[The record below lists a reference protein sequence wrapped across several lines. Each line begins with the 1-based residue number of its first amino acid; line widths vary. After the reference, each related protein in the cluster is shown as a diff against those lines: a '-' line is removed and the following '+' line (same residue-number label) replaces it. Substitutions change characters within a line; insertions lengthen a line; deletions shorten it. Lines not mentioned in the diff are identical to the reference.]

1 MPTIAPGSSQ
11 TINLTADQAVQVS
24 TTGLAYV
31 DLVSGAPGSPYDSRR
46 VNVGVPQTFGPYG
59 VAASI
64 RVRAVDGALTHD
76 AALLPSLTAQEVGQ
90 FRGLVSTPWNPRH
103 FEPAASATFTAA
115 IDESLAVVS
124 GNALDVSSW
133 RPTAVPAG
141 SRGRVTAVGDKL
153 REAGVDVRF
162 QVKTMQFDSAFTILP
177 TDRAVMDAAAQNLA
191 RQGYNAVRLMGIEH
205 FVMSGMTGAAVF
217 NAECLDRFDYWLAA
231 CKREGL
237 YWIGCVMSYNGFEDM
252 AGATNR
258 FAYTEATSTK
268 PRMYTEQSV
277 RDNWALGVSRLY
289 NRVNAYTGSNM
300 MQDPALLLFE
310 LYNEQS
316 TTFCAGTQWPSRWL
330 TRTAGATPAAKTWG
344 EWLQDTT
351 ASHGYANLA
360 ALNASW
366 GTSHASYAAAAA
378 VAMPAQTNAMAQ
390 TQQNIDGILYCQY
403 LEDDLAAFYAAKV
416 AEWGMPCL
424 TSYHTMYTET
434 MEARGTQKY
443 AVNSLG
449 NWHAYQNIA
458 YNVQT
463 GVPTTDPDNAIW
475 ESERVTLASPLSS
488 GSKPVWMG
496 EVGNHS
502 YSRWRHQFPIHI
514 AAAASQGAVAMAW
527 FDPSDPFTLAY
538 SNDTSLRGDRIRR
551 LDSFPSL
558 GAYAHDFIRV
568 MKTALFLR
576 GDVSELPTSQSLVLN
591 NRYGGVSPR
600 STGRISRMHS
610 TLFQPLQLLAALT
623 KLRLGWTEV
632 TSDDTLAATYNLK
645 DWKTLLSDAQ
655 TATAIDGAHPS
666 LVSANANAG
675 NIVSVATTGTVGGL
689 TATTAQPVMDIGT
702 NTLVNGDLIHIT
714 NLTGSSGTWPGTN
727 NRANRAAVVKGT
739 GNYVQLVP
747 DATRNVAGCDLTGLS
762 GANFTAGTWCEGAN
776 VLESGHRQWGMSRRL
791 KRAFVNTSKTVF
803 FTHTTS
809 AFPVAYGAVNVTAL
823 DQHSSVFVTSLDS
836 NPIATSARLLIGICG
851 EAINTGMTYTVGA
864 DGKQTLTA
872 TGDYPVQHRDITAEL
887 QLALTPTARGR
898 LYRLKRNG
906 ERYME
911 EVAPAIDSGTGRLIV
926 KLRTGVNYPACFF
939 ELVR

>member
-1 MPTIAPGSSQ
+1 MSIL
-11 TINLTADQAVQVS
+11 LTKAQKVAGFDCPNGTLVI
-24 TTGLAYV
+24 GLEKDVEA
-31 DLVSGAPGSPYDSRR
+31 L
-46 VNVGVPQTFGPYG
+46 
-59 VAASI
+59 AAQGG
-64 RVRAVDGALTHD
+64 GALPLD
-76 AALLPSLTAQEVGQ
+76 I
-90 FRGLVSTPWNPRH
+90 GLVSNAGNSGGPHW
-103 FEPAASATFTAA
+103 EPAATATFTAA
-115 IDESLAVVS
+115 IDESLLVTS
-124 GNALDVSSW
+124 GNALDVSTW
-133 RPTAVPAG
+133 RTTAVPAG

-162 QVKTMQFDSAFTILP
+162 QVKTMQFDLAFTILP
-177 TDRAVMDAAAQNLA
+177 SDRAVMDAAAKNLA

-205 FVMSGMTGAAVF
+205 FVMSGMTGAATF
-217 NAECLDRFDYWLAA
+217 NAEYVDRFDYWLAS

-258 FAYTEATSTK
+258 FAYTESSNTK

-289 NRVNAYTGSNM
+289 NRVNPHTGSNM

-316 TTFCAGTQWPSRWL
+316 TTFCANAAWPTRWL
-330 TRTAGATPAAKTWG
+330 ARVGPAAAQTWG
-344 EWLQDTT
+344 EWLADTT
-351 ASHGYANLA
+351 KAHGYANLA

-366 GTSHASYAAAAA
+366 GTAHASYAAAAA
-378 VAMPAQTNAMAQ
+378 TAMPAQTNAMAQ

-403 LEDDLAAFYAAKV
+403 LEDDMAAYYAAKV

-443 AVNSLG
+443 SVNSLG

-475 ESERVTLASPLSS
+475 ESERVTLCSPMSS

-502 YSRWRHQFPIHI
+502 YSRWRHQFPVHI

-527 FDPSDPFTLAY
+527 FDPSDPFTTAY
-538 SNDTSLRGDRIRR
+538 DNDTTLHGDRTRR

-568 MKTALFLR
+568 MKSAMFLR
-576 GDVSELPTSQSLVLN
+576 GDVGELTTSQSLVLN

-600 STGRISRMHS
+600 ATGRISRTHS

-632 TSDDTLAATYNLK
+632 TTDDTLAATFNLK
-645 DWKTLLSDAQ
+645 DWKTILTDAQ
-655 TATAIDGAHPS
+655 TATQIGGAHPS

-675 NIVSVATTGTVGGL
+675 AVVSVATTGTVGGL
-689 TATTAQPVMDIGT
+689 TATAAQPVFDLGG
-702 NTLVNGDLIHIT
+702 NTLVTGDLIHVT
-714 NLTGSSGTWPGTN
+714 NLTGSVGTWPGTN
-727 NRANRAAVVKGT
+727 NRASRAAVVKGT

-747 DATRNVAGCDLTGLS
+747 DATRNVSGCDLTGLS
-762 GANFTAGTWCEGAN
+762 GANFTAGAWCEGAN
-776 VLESGHRQWGMSRRL
+776 VLESGHGQWGMSRRL

-803 FTHTTS
+803 FTHTAATLP
-809 AFPVAYGAVNVTAL
+809 ATFGAVIVSAL
-823 DQHSSVFVTSLDS
+823 DQHSSLFVTSLDGA
-836 NPIATSARLLIGICG
+836 PIATSSRLLIGICG
-851 EAINTGMTYTVGA
+851 EAINTGMTLSVDGT
-864 DGKQTLTA
+864 GKQTITA

-887 QLALTPTARGR
+887 SLALTPTKRGR
-898 LYRLKRNG
+898 LYRLQRNG
-906 ERYME
+906 NRYAE
-911 EVAPAIDSGTGRLIV
+911 EAAPSIDSATGRLVV
-926 KLRTGVNYPACFF
+926 KLRTGTNYPACFF